1 LSMKHETAEWVAKA
15 EADLAT
21 ARREVAV
28 DESPNYDAVCFHSQQ
43 CAEKY
48 LKAILV
54 EHAAKVSR
62 IHDLEIL
69 VNEVTVHSPG
79 IHAVLKFAR
88 ILSAM
93 AVEVR
98 YPGMGGPENIPGYRM
113 RLLIDCGMKV
123 AFRGHLPILEA

>member
-1 LSMKHETAEWVAKA
+1 MKPETTEWIAKA

-21 ARREVAV
+21 ARREANVI
-28 DESPNYDAVCFHSQQ
+28 ESANYDAVCFHSQQ

-48 LKAILV
+48 LKAILIENTV
-54 EHAAKVSR
+54 KFSR

-69 VNEVTVHSPG
+69 VNMITALNPEIQGV
-79 IHAVLKFAR
+79 IRFAR

-98 YPGMGGPENIPGYRM
+98 YPGMSADEEDAGEALHSANVIRDVS
-113 RLLIDCGMKV
+113 RDILLLSD
-123 AFRGHLPILEA
+123 